1 MAINPNQVFPTSQ
14 NTYSGINRQS
24 GFTVNSLIGIINN
37 AVGSAK
43 MKLLQI
49 QNNRS
54 SISIGD
60 MFEMQM
66 LMNHLSQLSEMA
78 TDVVSASNTAIS
90 SMARNI
96 KS

>member
-1 MAINPNQVFPTSQ
+1 MASNNNFGNTVTSYGG
-14 NTYSGINRQS
+14 NNRQS
-24 GFTVNSLIGIINN
+24 GFAVQALLGIINN
-37 AVGSAK
+37 AVASAK
-43 MKLLQI
+43 AKLLEI
-49 QNNRS
+49 QSNRS

>member
-1 MAINPNQVFPTSQ
+1 MSNTTPNFSSAPV
-14 NTYSGINRQS
+14 TYSGQNHQS
-24 GFTVNSLIGIINN
+24 GFVVQALIGIINN
-37 AVGSAK
+37 AVASAK
-43 MKLLQI
+43 AKLLEI

-78 TDVVSASNTAIS
+78 TDIVSASNTAIS